1 MPVLAPYVIGVV
13 TAPLVVKVFKPLFRG
28 LVKTSVGVTL
38 EAKRAASEMREEF
51 QDIAAEAAFEK
62 AATDKVANAAGPANP
77 ESH

>member
-28 LVKTSVGVTL
+28 LVKTSVELTL
-38 EAKRAASEMREEF
+38 EAKRAASEVREGF
-51 QDIAAEAAFEK
+51 QDIAAEATFDK
-62 AATDKVANAAGPANP
+62 AATDKVANAAGSDSY